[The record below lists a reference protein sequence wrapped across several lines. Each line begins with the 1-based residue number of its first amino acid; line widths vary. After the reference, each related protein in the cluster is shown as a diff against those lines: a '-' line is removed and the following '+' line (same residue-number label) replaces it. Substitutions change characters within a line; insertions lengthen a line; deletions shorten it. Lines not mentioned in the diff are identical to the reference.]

1 MSKRTRDDFDDPI
14 HAEADSK
21 KQHIDPVDELI
32 SNVCKDIRRMGE
44 NANLATQ
51 VEDINYISNPIVA
64 EFEKIDK
71 LRTAVLS
78 TIYAVVL
85 EQPQKIPALSQ
96 LVLICNAKNFLVAKY
111 VIEFFHTRTQE
122 MLDKMVAP
130 VDFESES
137 DTSEDTGTINK
148 LKTTLRFLACISPII
163 ENNGVVSMFKTLMEL
178 AVNLQTSEDTRNG
191 AAEQIYYSVLIAL
204 PYLLCND
211 TSSEMMEQ
219 CNGLV
224 EQASLFPIKESD
236 ASIDILSPFDPKLSN
251 FKESLPY
258 VPKKITNLIL
268 PALLDLQGEDKK
280 WSKLIGHLFLSFNP
294 LVDPILKDALS
305 ANTISNDLVKHNLPQ
320 FSIPSVDALHDH
332 KPTGLIDELWYHHP
346 RLLFQ
351 VYNNTLGLE
360 TVPPIESFFGLF
372 FKDLA
377 FDILTNLS
385 FNKDEA
391 SIQLS
396 ILDLYFSKDLFAP
409 PGSSIDQLKLIQ
421 KDNEEGVNNPPLSTW
436 KIEDIAVES
445 ILTMIFQLPRSL
457 HHEIYYYTV
466 LIACCRESPESIAP
480 VFGRAIR
487 YFYNHLETLDYELKI
502 RFLDWMTIQISN
514 FDYSWKW
521 DEWVDDSV
529 RLRNLKHHPKRNFIK
544 NLIAKEIRLS
554 NKNRIKESFVA
565 VNPDPDATDRFVLLE
580 EFYKYLNLS
589 LVDNPNEYIA
599 SYDSKLY
606 GNDEEISGILK
617 ELQVEALDKISQKS
631 LVSAQDEVQF
641 YFGNNRLPL
650 HEISN
655 KVYEFLVAQW
665 KPNEDLLDIY
675 QELQDNL
682 SSHPAID
689 AETFTVNVFL
699 QTYAYLGSRS
709 IYSVVSLISRDKLKL
724 KYLLGAP
731 IDDKDYVPGSTFRFE
746 ERNLTQEQI
755 DKRQN
760 LAIDSIFRLWVNQSQ
775 MAFLLLEY
783 LIEYKILQPIYLVG
797 KCLSLET
804 NLVIDNVA
812 CMESINRILESSYT
826 TDRDEFNVLYQYL
839 LERIIQNLS
848 LLAEGNNDEIKITTE
863 FSDEEADDL
872 EKMNVIDKQW
882 LFYEYTGLLK
892 SYLRKY
898 YEESTV
904 TQQIQD
910 LTNEPAKQQIMTWIE
925 ELSRK

>member
-224 EQASLFPIKESD
+224 EQASLFPIRESD

-385 FNKDEA
+385 FN
-391 SIQLS
+391 
-396 ILDLYFSKDLFAP
+396 
-409 PGSSIDQLKLIQ
+409 
-421 KDNEEGVNNPPLSTW
+421 
-436 KIEDIAVES
+436 
-445 ILTMIFQLPRSL
+445 
-457 HHEIYYYTV
+457 
-466 LIACCRESPESIAP
+466 
-480 VFGRAIR
+480 
-487 YFYNHLETLDYELKI
+487 
-502 RFLDWMTIQISN
+502 
-514 FDYSWKW
+514 
-521 DEWVDDSV
+521 
-529 RLRNLKHHPKRNFIK
+529 
-544 NLIAKEIRLS
+544 
-554 NKNRIKESFVA
+554 
-565 VNPDPDATDRFVLLE
+565 
-580 EFYKYLNLS
+580 
-589 LVDNPNEYIA
+589 
-599 SYDSKLY
+599 
-606 GNDEEISGILK
+606 
-617 ELQVEALDKISQKS
+617 
-631 LVSAQDEVQF
+631 
-641 YFGNNRLPL
+641 
-650 HEISN
+650 
-655 KVYEFLVAQW
+655 
-665 KPNEDLLDIY
+665 
-675 QELQDNL
+675 
-682 SSHPAID
+682 
-689 AETFTVNVFL
+689 
-699 QTYAYLGSRS
+699 LGS
-709 IYSVVSLISRDKLKL
+709 
-724 KYLLGAP
+724 LL
-731 IDDKDYVPGSTFRFE
+731 
-746 ERNLTQEQI
+746 
-755 DKRQN
+755 
-760 LAIDSIFRLWVNQSQ
+760 
-775 MAFLLLEY
+775 
-783 LIEYKILQPIYLVG
+783 
-797 KCLSLET
+797 
-804 NLVIDNVA
+804 
-812 CMESINRILESSYT
+812 
-826 TDRDEFNVLYQYL
+826 
-839 LERIIQNLS
+839 
-848 LLAEGNNDEIKITTE
+848 
-863 FSDEEADDL
+863 
-872 EKMNVIDKQW
+872 
-882 LFYEYTGLLK
+882 
-892 SYLRKY
+892 
-898 YEESTV
+898 
-904 TQQIQD
+904 
-910 LTNEPAKQQIMTWIE
+910 
-925 ELSRK
+925 